1 MLSTMSSKRWRGS
14 IGLAVLLFAGV
25 GCEGDTGTNPPL
37 GTPTPPTAPAR
48 TFVMGWS
55 PGPPRLDIDLFF
67 QVVDSLTQ
75 VAEATILQQP
85 VPWPELLA
93 GAPMDSLVEDRG
105 VLADFLRLKG
115 FQIVFLVDP
124 LDGLDRRKEDPEL
137 VALGRSILEPEIRA
151 LHEEWVRR
159 IASRVHPRWFGLA
172 SEINTLA
179 AVGDPVL
186 YAAVLDL
193 VNTLAPQVR
202 QLSPGSSVFVSFQA
216 DQANGRLG
224 DPIIDHFALI
234 DDFDIDALGLSSYPV
249 FAFAAPA
256 DVPDDYFT
264 PFDDATNLPLLYVE
278 GGWSSENVPWGSG
291 SPQAQ
296 ADYFKRYESLLDGIG
311 AELWVMLTFTD
322 LDIPSFGLP
331 PDRALTLSNFA
342 FMGILDTELRRKPSY
357 AEWARIFDRP
367 LSP

>member
-1 MLSTMSSKRWRGS
+1 MRSKKWPGP
-14 IGLAVLLFAGV
+14 IALFILLLAGL
-25 GCEGDTGTNPPL
+25 GCGGDSGTNPPP
-37 GTPTPPTAPAR
+37 GPPAPPVAPAR

-75 VAEATILQQP
+75 VAEVTILQQP

-124 LDGLDRRKEDPEL
+124 LDGLDRRKEPSEL

-159 IASRVHPRWFGLA
+159 IASRVQPRWFGLA

-186 YAAVLDL
+186 YAAVLNL

-249 FAFAAPA
+249 FAFATPA

-264 PFDDATNLPLLYVE
+264 TFDDATDLPLLYVE

-296 ADYFKRYESLLDGIG
+296 VDYFTRYEELLDGVE

-342 FMGILDTELRRKPSY
+342 FMGILDAELRRKPSY

-367 LSP
+367 LSR